1 MGSYKYNHENLE
13 QCIRILIGNAKR
25 ELEPVHNFTK
35 EFTYAIEKDI
45 CRTIRI
51 FSRWDSD
58 EDCFSATSLSFWR
71 IEGSKLLIELAVYDK
86 FSGYKATYG
95 VGVCNTP
102 QEALDWLEKEET
114 LINCIESADYLI
126 NLLDD

>member
-1 MGSYKYNHENLE
+1 MAKPTYNPENLE

-45 CRTIRI
+45 CCTIRI

-86 FSGYKATYG
+86 SGYKATCG

-126 NLLDD
+126 PLLND

>member
-1 MGSYKYNHENLE
+1 MGRAKYIQKNLE
-13 QCIRILIGNAKR
+13 QCIITLLENAQR

-45 CRTIRI
+45 CLTIRI

-86 FSGYKATYG
+86 SGYKATCG
-95 VGVCNTP
+95 VGICNTP

-126 NLLDD
+126 SLLDD